1 MREYELVYLISDS
14 VAEEKISA
22 VLSKVKKMIT
32 GAQGELLAEEN
43 LGRRRLAYEIKKN
56 QFATYIQVNF
66 KLEGEKLRE
75 LDQDLRLSTDV
86 IRHLI
91 VLRKMNK
98 ISVLEEKIEVVDN
111 QAVEEAIGGERSFE
125 QVEGET
131 EESRNLMAK
140 RGIGDSEETDEK
152 NAEESPVESKV
163 DEKKGGEDLEET
175 IIKEKKIKKS
185 PVKITEKSEVEAPE
199 EKKQPVKKTVKK
211 TKTDEPKDEPKI
223 EKPEKKE
230 TAKKVK
236 KSEPIENEADR
247 LRALD
252 EKLDQILGDDL

>member
-14 VAEEKISA
+14 IAEEKISA
-22 VLSKVKKMIT
+22 VLLKVKKMIT

-91 VLRKMNK
+91 VLRKMDK
-98 ISVLEEKIEVVDN
+98 VSVLEEKIEVVDN

-131 EESRNLMAK
+131 EESRDLMAK
-140 RGIGDSEETDEK
+140 RGVDNSEATDEK
-152 NAEESPVESKV
+152 TVKESPAGSETVAEEDKKDSEKTVAKDKKV
-163 DEKKGGEDLEET
+163 KKRPL
-175 IIKEKKIKKS
+175 
-185 PVKITEKSEVEAPE
+185 KITEKSEIEEPE
-199 EKKQPVKKTVKK
+199 EKKQSAKKTVKK
-211 TKTDEPKDEPKI
+211 AKTEALKI
-223 EKPEKKE
+223 EKPKKKE
-230 TAKKVK
+230 TAKKEK